1 MVKNVRD
8 KYSKFS
14 HELLVEVAT
23 NQYYFLA
30 KLSKEV
36 ERLKALIEI
45 LEKR

>member
-1 MVKNVRD
+1 MVRNVRD
-8 KYSKFS
+8 KYRKFS